1 MDNAQYHAHP
11 AISKSHLDKIARSPL
26 HYWARYV
33 DPKRVTP
40 EPTPSMRLGSAFHT
54 HTLELSKWDDEWAVA
69 PAGIKRTTKAGKEA
83 WAEFLAIA
91 HGRQILTAEE
101 GEKVQHMGRAVW
113 KHPAAAMLLAMNG
126 EPETTHMWRDAATGL
141 QCKCRPDWLSDD
153 GKIAVDLKSTRDASP
168 RGFRQSVMAYRYGVQ
183 AAWYSHG
190 IEQATGIRPEAFIFI
205 AVETEA
211 PYGVGVYAADEELIE
226 HGWRL
231 CQRDL
236 QKIADCREADKWPS
250 YSDAIET
257 LTLPDWAK
265 KGAAAPQT
273 TDEIEGF

>member
-1 MDNAQYHAHP
+1 MDNAAYHAHP

-69 PAGIKRTTKAGKEA
+69 PAGIDRRTKAGKET
-83 WAEFLAIA
+83 WAQFQAIA
-91 HGRQILTAEE
+91 QDKQVLTAEE

-113 KHPAAAMLLAMNG
+113 KHPAAAMLLTMNG

-153 GKIAVDLKSTRDASP
+153 GKIAIDLKSTRDASP

-190 IEQATGIRPEAFIFI
+190 IEQATGIRPDAFIFI

-226 HGWRL
+226 HGWKQ

-236 QKIADCREADKWPS
+236 QKLADCREADQWPS

-265 KGAAAPQT
+265 KGTSAPMT